1 MPKMIPNFDQL
12 SKSEK
17 KESRIQLIM
26 ISFLLVFT
34 LLVATAIGTWAGTN
48 KVFEVLKR
56 IHTTGELIFS
66 LDRARLNTLG
76 YVRDNSEKHLNEALN
91 YIGKAKDLTLDLNDH
106 NEERI
111 LVLISE
117 YRESFLEYVAI
128 NKERKAIISEYADRS
143 NLVNN
148 NLKMVLNFNY
158 TYRNPHTIEL
168 INSLI
173 SDKTAINKKIVN
185 SLTLGRRLDTQQ
197 LNEAIGILKN
207 IKSNLEK
214 LIPLIKN
221 TEKSNSLS
229 KLSGDTDFYIDIV
242 TRLNKNNYAMIKNAK
257 EAIPSVL
264 EAEKIILSI
273 RDERINSVSNLKLTS
288 YLITLLT
295 LLFFIGMVMLAYLIY
310 HSLKSLV
317 RLTHEATIARDE
329 AISSTKIKSQFLAN
343 MSHEIRTPMNAIMGM
358 TGLALKTNLNEKQQ
372 KYIESIDIASNQLIH
387 IINDIL
393 DTSKIES
400 GKFTIE
406 LSQFNLK
413 QLLNDCHK
421 LMSVNAHHKGL
432 NLNYQCDEGVPE
444 IVNGDSLRLN
454 QVLLNIVGNGI
465 KFCDSGYVSMDVS
478 CIENNGTSARVLF
491 EITDTGIGIS
501 DQDID
506 ALFKPFA
513 QVDNSTTRLYG
524 GTGLG
529 LMISKQLV
537 ELMGGSLHVISTPN
551 KGSTFSF
558 DIPFCLTV
566 QDAVNHNS
574 EIKIESPKHIHQLHG
589 KKILLVED
597 NYINQELVKELLLHV
612 VDLEICG
619 SGEQAL
625 LLLRSKEFDGVLM
638 DCQLPVMDGYQT
650 TSSIRNDLKLSLPII
665 AMTANVMP
673 QDMHKAIESGMNDLI
688 AKPLDTEDMYSK
700 MISWFADKSD
710 TSEPMQ
716 KSSTKPITERVEFD
730 LPEWLKSAPH
740 IDHNLGLKV
749 SAGNVELYLKL
760 LNVFAYDYE
769 GVVVT
774 MDHANEIHKLKGT
787 AGNLGATRLQ
797 QACDTYEY
805 SHSEDALNDI
815 NSQLRAL
822 LLQIRDPDGQSDT
835 TPTDMIKEESM
846 QQLIGHVL
854 IVEDD
859 IVNQLLL
866 KNQLKELGL
875 SSDVVN
881 DGNEA
886 LSQLQNRKDAYDL
899 IITDIHMPNL
909 DGPSL
914 AKVIKEDIVKYGY
927 INIVGSSGEHDYK
940 LDAFPNFDE
949 LILKP
954 FDSQKIHNKI
964 SKFLISSDIDS
975 AFNSQEE
982 IEDNFTHYSPE
993 NKIEIYNVII
1003 SSMTKDLEDLDT
1015 TDDVRSL
1022 AHKIKGS
1029 ANMLGVNSVSELAQ
1043 SLQNE
1048 IDVEKRQG
1056 KIKRL
1061 KLAMTATINDV
1072 KELLTKALA

>member
-1 MPKMIPNFDQL
+1 MPKLITNFKQL

-17 KESRIQLIM
+17 KESRIRAVI
-26 ISFLLVFT
+26 IGFVLVMT
-34 LLVATAIGTWAGTN
+34 LLVAIAIGTWTGTTKLFDTLN
-48 KVFEVLKR
+48 R
-56 IHTTGELIFS
+56 IYTTGELIFS
-66 LDRARLNTLG
+66 LDRARLNALG
-76 YVRDNSEKHLNEALN
+76 YVRDPNNDRLDKTLYYIEQSNLLTQDLNDNNEDIILELLGEYQASFLEFVEIDKERKTIVKEYAERANKLNQTFKMVVNVNYQHGDPKVIRLVNQLIFDRTSINKRIVNYLTSGKRINS
-91 YIGKAKDLTLDLNDH
+91 IDLEETLDLLFGI
-106 NEERI
+106 ERSI
-111 LVLISE
+111 KQLMPI
-117 YRESFLEYVAI
+117 I
-128 NKERKAIISEYADRS
+128 NQTD
-143 NLVNN
+143 NL
-148 NLKMVLNFNY
+148 
-158 TYRNPHTIEL
+158 
-168 INSLI
+168 
-173 SDKTAINKKIVN
+173 DA
-185 SLTLGRRLDTQQ
+185 
-197 LNEAIGILKN
+197 
-207 IKSNLEK
+207 
-214 LIPLIKN
+214 
-221 TEKSNSLS
+221 LS
-229 KLSGDTDFYIDIV
+229 KLLGDTKFYIKLVGKLIENNEKLV
-242 TRLNKNNYAMIKNAK
+242 KNSQK
-257 EAIPSVL
+257 AIPAVL
-264 EAEKIILSI
+264 EAEARIISIRNERVEKVDSLKFTSFTLTILSFLFVI
-273 RDERINSVSNLKLTS
+273 SLVLLGYLIFHSITNLIKLTN
-288 YLITLLT
+288 
-295 LLFFIGMVMLAYLIY
+295 
-310 HSLKSLV
+310 
-317 RLTHEATIARDE
+317 EAKYTRDS
-329 AISSTKIKSQFLAN
+329 AISSNKIKSQFLAN

-432 NLNYQCDEGVPE
+432 SLNYQCDENVPKL
-444 IVNGDSLRLN
+444 VNGDSLRLN

-513 QVDNSTTRLYG
+513 QVDNSTARLYG

-558 DIPFCLTV
+558 NIPFSIGV
-566 QDAVNHNS
+566 QNAVNHNS
-574 EIKIESPKHIHQLHG
+574 EIKIESPKNIHQLHG

-673 QDMHKAIESGMNDLI
+673 QDKHKAIESGMNDLI
-688 AKPLDTEDMYSK
+688 AKPLNTEDMYSK
-700 MISWFADKSD
+700 MIMWFSD
-710 TSEPMQ
+710 SISSQDSRQTPSSQPPTETS
-716 KSSTKPITERVEFD
+716 EFD

-740 IDHNLGLKV
+740 IDHISGLKV
-749 SAGNVELYLKL
+749 SAGNVNLYLKL
-760 LNVFAYDYE
+760 LDVFANDYE
-769 GVVVT
+769 EFVAT
-774 MDHANEIHKLKGT
+774 MGHTDEIHKLKGT

-815 NSQLRAL
+815 NSQLSAL
-822 LLQIRDPDGQSDT
+822 LLQIRAPRKQIEKTST
-835 TPTDMIKEESM
+835 EIIKEESM

-899 IITDIHMPNL
+899 ILTDIHMPNL

-927 INIVGSSGEHDYK
+927 INIVGSSGERDYQ
-940 LDAFPNFDE
+940 LGDFPNFDE

-954 FDSQKIHNKI
+954 FDAQTIHNKI
-964 SKFLISSDIDS
+964 SKFLISSDDDS
-975 AFNSQEE
+975 SFDNQEE
-982 IEDNFTHYSPE
+982 IGDNFTHYSVE

-1003 SSMTKDLEDLDT
+1003 SSMTKDLKDLDT
-1015 TDDVRSL
+1015 SDDVRSL

-1029 ANMLGVNSVSELAQ
+1029 ANMLGISSVSELAQ

-1048 IDVEKRQG
+1048 IDTEKSNE
-1056 KIKRL
+1056 KIDRL
-1061 KLAMTATINDV
+1061 KLAMTATIKDV
-1072 KELLTKALA
+1072 KNLLTKAHV

>member
-91 YIGKAKDLTLDLNDH
+91 YIGKAKNLTLDLNDN

-117 YRESFLEYVAI
+117 FRESFLEYVAI

-207 IKSNLEK
+207 IKSNLEE

-229 KLSGDTDFYIDIV
+229 KLSEDTDFYIDIV

-432 NLNYQCDEGVPE
+432 SLNCQCDENVPKL
-444 IVNGDSLRLN
+444 VNGDSLRLN

-513 QVDNSTTRLYG
+513 QVDNSTARLYG

-558 DIPFCLTV
+558 DIPFCITM

-574 EIKIESPKHIHQLHG
+574 EIKIEPPKNIHQLHD

-673 QDMHKAIESGMNDLI
+673 QDKHKAIESGMNDLI

-716 KSSTKPITERVEFD
+716 KSSTKPITETVEFD

-760 LNVFAYDYE
+760 LNVFADDYE

-774 MDHANEIHKLKGT
+774 MDHAHAIHKLKGT

-822 LLQIRDPDGQSDT
+822 LLQIRASDDLSDT

-886 LSQLQNRKDAYDL
+886 LSQLRNRKDAYDL

-1003 SSMTKDLEDLDT
+1003 NSMAKDLEDLDT

-1029 ANMLGVNSVSELAQ
+1029 ANMLGVNSVSDLAQ

-1048 IDVEKRQG
+1048 IDAEKRQG

>member
-1 MPKMIPNFDQL
+1 MPKLITNFKQL

-17 KESRIQLIM
+17 KESRIRAVI
-26 ISFLLVFT
+26 IGFVLVMT
-34 LLVATAIGTWAGTN
+34 LLVAIAIGTWTGTTKLFDTLN
-48 KVFEVLKR
+48 R
-56 IHTTGELIFS
+56 IYTTGELIFS
-66 LDRARLNTLG
+66 LDRARLNALG
-76 YVRDNSEKHLNEALN
+76 YVRDPNSDRLDKTLYYIEQSNLLTQDLNDNNEDIILELLGEYQASFLEFVEIDKERKTIVKEYAERANKLN
-91 YIGKAKDLTLDLNDH
+91 QTFKMVVNVNYQHGDPKVIRLVNQLIFDRTSINKRIVNYLTSGKRINSIDLEETLDLLFGI
-106 NEERI
+106 ERSI
-111 LVLISE
+111 KQLMPI
-117 YRESFLEYVAI
+117 I
-128 NKERKAIISEYADRS
+128 NQTD
-143 NLVNN
+143 NL
-148 NLKMVLNFNY
+148 
-158 TYRNPHTIEL
+158 
-168 INSLI
+168 
-173 SDKTAINKKIVN
+173 DA
-185 SLTLGRRLDTQQ
+185 
-197 LNEAIGILKN
+197 
-207 IKSNLEK
+207 
-214 LIPLIKN
+214 
-221 TEKSNSLS
+221 LS
-229 KLSGDTDFYIDIV
+229 KLLGDTKFYIKLVGKLIENNEKLV
-242 TRLNKNNYAMIKNAK
+242 KNSQK
-257 EAIPSVL
+257 AIPSVL
-264 EAEKIILSI
+264 EAEARIISIRNERVEKVDSLKFTSFTLTILSFLFVI
-273 RDERINSVSNLKLTS
+273 SLVLLGYLIFHSITNLIKLTN
-288 YLITLLT
+288 
-295 LLFFIGMVMLAYLIY
+295 
-310 HSLKSLV
+310 
-317 RLTHEATIARDE
+317 EAKYARDS
-329 AISSTKIKSQFLAN
+329 AISSNKIKSQFLAN

-432 NLNYQCDEGVPE
+432 SLNYQCDENVPKL
-444 IVNGDSLRLN
+444 VNGDSLRLN

-465 KFCDSGYVSMDVS
+465 KFCDSGYISMDVS

-513 QVDNSTTRLYG
+513 QVDNSTARLYG

-558 DIPFCLTV
+558 DIPFGLTV

-574 EIKIESPKHIHQLHG
+574 EIKIESPKNIHQLHG

-673 QDMHKAIESGMNDLI
+673 QDKHKAIESGMNDLI
-688 AKPLDTEDMYSK
+688 AKPLNTEDMYSK
-700 MISWFADKSD
+700 MIMWFSD
-710 TSEPMQ
+710 SISSQDSRQTPSSQPPTETS
-716 KSSTKPITERVEFD
+716 EFD

-740 IDHNLGLKV
+740 IDHISGLKV
-749 SAGNVELYLKL
+749 SAGNVNLYLKL
-760 LNVFAYDYE
+760 LDVFANDYE
-769 GVVVT
+769 EFVATTGHT
-774 MDHANEIHKLKGT
+774 DEIHKLKGT

-815 NSQLRAL
+815 NSQLSAL
-822 LLQIRDPDGQSDT
+822 LLQIRAPRKQIEKTST
-835 TPTDMIKEESM
+835 EIIKEESM

-899 IITDIHMPNL
+899 ILTDIHMPNL

-927 INIVGSSGEHDYK
+927 INIVGSSGERDYQ
-940 LDAFPNFDE
+940 LGDFPNFDE

-954 FDSQKIHNKI
+954 FDAQTIHNKI
-964 SKFLISSDIDS
+964 SKFLISSDDDS
-975 AFNSQEE
+975 SFDNQEE
-982 IEDNFTHYSPE
+982 IGDNFTHYSVE

-1003 SSMTKDLEDLDT
+1003 SSMTKDLKDLDT
-1015 TDDVRSL
+1015 SDDVRSL

-1029 ANMLGVNSVSELAQ
+1029 ANMLGISSVSELAQ

-1048 IDVEKRQG
+1048 IDTEKSNE
-1056 KIKRL
+1056 KIDRL
-1061 KLAMTATINDV
+1061 KLAMTATIKDV
-1072 KELLTKALA
+1072 KNLLTKAHV

>member
-1 MPKMIPNFDQL
+1 MPKLITNFKQL

-17 KESRIQLIM
+17 KESRIRAVI
-26 ISFLLVFT
+26 IGFVLVMT
-34 LLVATAIGTWAGTN
+34 LLVAIAIGTWTGTTKLFDTLN
-48 KVFEVLKR
+48 R
-56 IHTTGELIFS
+56 IYTTGELIFS
-66 LDRARLNTLG
+66 LDRARLNALG
-76 YVRDNSEKHLNEALN
+76 YVRDPNSDRLDKTLYYIEQSNLLTQDLNDNNEDIILELLGEYQASFLEFVEIDKERKTIVKEYAERANKLN
-91 YIGKAKDLTLDLNDH
+91 QTFKMVVNVNYQHGDPKVIRLVNQLIFDRTSINKRIVNYLTSGKRINSIDLEETLDLLFGI
-106 NEERI
+106 ERSI
-111 LVLISE
+111 KQLMPI
-117 YRESFLEYVAI
+117 I
-128 NKERKAIISEYADRS
+128 NQTD
-143 NLVNN
+143 NL
-148 NLKMVLNFNY
+148 
-158 TYRNPHTIEL
+158 
-168 INSLI
+168 
-173 SDKTAINKKIVN
+173 DA
-185 SLTLGRRLDTQQ
+185 
-197 LNEAIGILKN
+197 
-207 IKSNLEK
+207 
-214 LIPLIKN
+214 
-221 TEKSNSLS
+221 LS
-229 KLSGDTDFYIDIV
+229 KLLGDTKFYIKLVGKLIENNEKLV
-242 TRLNKNNYAMIKNAK
+242 KNSQK
-257 EAIPSVL
+257 AIPSVL
-264 EAEKIILSI
+264 EAEARIISIRNERVEKVDSLKFTSFTLTILSFLFVI
-273 RDERINSVSNLKLTS
+273 SLVLLGYLIFHSITNLIKLTN
-288 YLITLLT
+288 
-295 LLFFIGMVMLAYLIY
+295 
-310 HSLKSLV
+310 
-317 RLTHEATIARDE
+317 EAKYARDS
-329 AISSTKIKSQFLAN
+329 AISSNKIKSQFLAN

-432 NLNYQCDEGVPE
+432 SLNYQCDENVPKL
-444 IVNGDSLRLN
+444 VNGDSLRLN

-513 QVDNSTTRLYG
+513 QVDNSTARLYG

-558 DIPFCLTV
+558 DIPFCITM

-574 EIKIESPKHIHQLHG
+574 EIKIESPKNIHQLHG

-673 QDMHKAIESGMNDLI
+673 QDKHKAIESGMNDLI
-688 AKPLDTEDMYSK
+688 AKPLNTEDMYSK
-700 MISWFADKSD
+700 MIMWFSD
-710 TSEPMQ
+710 SISSQDSRQTPSSQPPTETS
-716 KSSTKPITERVEFD
+716 EFD

-740 IDHNLGLKV
+740 IDHISGLKV
-749 SAGNVELYLKL
+749 SAGNVNLYLKL
-760 LNVFAYDYE
+760 LDVFANDYE
-769 GVVVT
+769 EFVAI
-774 MDHANEIHKLKGT
+774 MEHADEIHKLKGT

-815 NSQLRAL
+815 NSQLSAL
-822 LLQIRDPDGQSDT
+822 LLQIRKPKEQVDKTST
-835 TPTDMIKEESM
+835 EIIKEESM

-886 LSQLQNRKDAYDL
+886 LSQLQNRKDGYDL

-909 DGPSL
+909 SGPSL
-914 AKVIKEDIVKYGY
+914 AKAIKEDIVKFGY
-927 INIVGSSGEHDYK
+927 INIVGSSGERDYQ
-940 LDAFPNFDE
+940 LGDFPNFDE

-954 FDSQKIHNKI
+954 FDAQTIHNKI
-964 SKFLISSDIDS
+964 SKFLISSDDDS
-975 AFNSQEE
+975 SFDNQEE
-982 IEDNFTHYSPE
+982 IEDNFTHYSAE

-1003 SSMTKDLEDLDT
+1003 SSMTKDLKDLDT

-1029 ANMLGVNSVSELAQ
+1029 ANMLGISSVSELAQ

-1048 IDVEKRQG
+1048 IDTEKNKE
-1056 KIKRL
+1056 KIERL
-1061 KLAMTATINDV
+1061 KLAMTATIKDV
-1072 KELLTKALA
+1072 KNLLTKAHV

>member
-1 MPKMIPNFDQL
+1 MSKLIANFKQL
-12 SKSEK
+12 SRSER
-17 KESRIQLIM
+17 KESRIRAVI
-26 ISFLLVFT
+26 IGFVLVMT
-34 LLVATAIGTWAGTN
+34 LLVAIAIGTWTGTTKLFDALN
-48 KVFEVLKR
+48 R
-56 IHTTGELIFS
+56 IYTTGELIFS
-66 LDRARLNTLG
+66 LDRARLNALG
-76 YVRDNSEKHLNEALN
+76 YVRDPSKDRLDKTLYYIEQSHL
-91 YIGKAKDLTLDLNDH
+91 LTQDLNDS
-106 NEERI
+106 NEDDI
-111 LVLISE
+111 LKPLEE
-117 YRESFLEYVAI
+117 YKNSFLEYVKI
-128 NKERKAIISEYADRS
+128 DKERKAIIAEYANRA
-143 NLVNN
+143 NTLNHTF
-148 NLKMVLNFNY
+148 KMVINVNY
-158 TYRNPHTIEL
+158 NDGDPNVIKLINKLIFDRTSINKRIVNYLTSGKRIKSEELEETIEL
-168 INSLI
+168 LLGIESSIEQLLPIIN
-173 SDKTAINKKIVN
+173 DK
-185 SLTLGRRLDTQQ
+185 
-197 LNEAIGILKN
+197 KN
-207 IKSNLEK
+207 IDNLSKLLNDTKFYVNLVGKLIENNEK
-214 LIPLIKN
+214 LIKN
-221 TEKSNSLS
+221 SQK
-229 KLSGDTDFYIDIV
+229 
-242 TRLNKNNYAMIKNAK
+242 
-257 EAIPSVL
+257 AIPAVL
-264 EAEKIILSI
+264 EAEAKIISI
-273 RDERINSVSNLKLTS
+273 RNERVDKIDSLKSTS
-288 YLITLLT
+288 YMLTTLSF
-295 LLFFIGMVMLAYLIY
+295 LFVLSLVLLAYLIF
-310 HSLKSLV
+310 HSICNLIK
-317 RLTHEATIARDE
+317 LTNEATHARDN
-329 AISSTKIKSQFLAN
+329 AISSNKIKSQFLAN
-343 MSHEIRTPMNAIMGM
+343 MSHEIRTPMNAIIGM
-358 TGLALKTNLNEKQQ
+358 TGLALKTNLDLKQK

-400 GKFTIE
+400 GKFTLE
-406 LSQFNLK
+406 VKQFNLK
-413 QLLNDCHK
+413 ELLNDCHK
-421 LMSVNAHHKGL
+421 LMSVSAHNKGL
-432 NLNYQCDEGVPE
+432 NLNYRCDKDVPE
-444 IVNGDSLRLN
+444 LIKGDSLRLN

-465 KFCDSGYVSMDVS
+465 KFCDNGYVSMNIS
-478 CIENNGTSARVLF
+478 CVENDGTSARVLF

-501 DQDID
+501 EQDLH
-506 ALFKPFA
+506 ALFKPFT
-513 QVDNSTTRLYG
+513 QVDNSTARLYG

-537 ELMGGSLHVISTPN
+537 ELMAGSLNVLSTPN

-558 DIPFCLTV
+558 EIPFELSKQSVVDIGSSTDV
-566 QDAVNHNS
+566 YT
-574 EIKIESPKHIHQLHG
+574 PKNLHKLSG

-597 NYINQELVKELLLHV
+597 NHINQELVKELLSNI

-619 SGEQAL
+619 SGEQAI

-650 TSSIRNDLKLSLPII
+650 TSSIRNELKLSLPII

-673 QDMHKAIESGMNDLI
+673 QDMHKAIVSGMNDLI

-700 MISWFADKSD
+700 MISWFTDKSNA
-710 TSEPMQ
+710 SEPMQ
-716 KSSTKPITERVEFD
+716 KSSTKPTTETVEFD

-740 IDHNLGLKV
+740 IDHSLGLKV

-760 LNVFAYDYE
+760 LKLFADDYE
-769 GVVVT
+769 GFVVS
-774 MDHANEIHKLKGT
+774 MDHTEEIHKLKGT

-805 SHSEDALNDI
+805 SQNEDALNDI

-822 LLQIRDPDGQSDT
+822 LHQIRTHNDQSDEKST
-835 TPTDMIKEESM
+835 EMIKEEPM

-914 AKVIKEDIVKYGY
+914 AKAIKEDIVKYGY

-993 NKIEIYNVII
+993 NKVEIYNVII

-1048 IDVEKRQG
+1048 IDVDKRQG

-1061 KLAMTATINDV
+1061 KIAMTATINDV
-1072 KELLTKALA
+1072 KELLTKAIT

>member
-17 KESRIQLIM
+17 KESRIKLIM

-34 LLVATAIGTWAGTN
+34 LLVTTAIGTWVGTN

-76 YVRDNSEKHLNEALN
+76 YVRDNSEKYLNEALN
-91 YIGKAKDLTLDLNDH
+91 YIEKAKDLTLDLNDH

-128 NKERKAIISEYADRS
+128 DKERKAIIAEYADRS

-148 NLKMVLNFNY
+148 HLKMVLNFNY
-158 TYRNPHTIEL
+158 AYRNPSTIEL

-173 SDKTAINKKIVN
+173 SDKTAINKKIVS

-197 LNEAIGILKN
+197 LNEAIDILKN
-207 IKSNLEK
+207 IKSDLKE

-229 KLSGDTDFYIDIV
+229 KLSEDTDFYIDIV

-264 EAEKIILSI
+264 EAETIILSI
-273 RDERINSVSNLKLTS
+273 RDERINSVSDLKLTS

-295 LLFFIGMVMLAYLIY
+295 LLFFTGMVMLAYLIY

-317 RLTHEATIARDE
+317 RLTHEATLARDE

-358 TGLALKTNLNEKQQ
+358 TGLALKTNLDEKQQ

-406 LSQFNLK
+406 LSQFDLK

-432 NLNYQCDEGVPE
+432 SLNYQCDENVPKL
-444 IVNGDSLRLN
+444 VKGDSLRLN

-465 KFCDSGYVSMDVS
+465 KFCDSGYVSINVS
-478 CIENNGTSARVLF
+478 CLENDATSARVLF

-501 DQDID
+501 AQDLD
-506 ALFKPFA
+506 DLFKPFA
-513 QVDNSTTRLYG
+513 QVDNSTARLYG

-551 KGSTFSF
+551 RGSTFSF
-558 DIPFCLTV
+558 DIPLGLTV
-566 QDAVNHNS
+566 QDAVNHDS
-574 EIKIESPKHIHQLHG
+574 KIKTESPKIIHQLYG

-597 NYINQELVKELLLHV
+597 NYINQELVKELLLHI

-638 DCQLPVMDGYQT
+638 DCQLPLMDGYQT
-650 TSSIRNDLKLSLPII
+650 TSAIRNDLKLSLPII

-673 QDMHKAIESGMNDLI
+673 QDKHKAIESGMNDLI
-688 AKPLDTEDMYSK
+688 AKPLNTEDMYSK
-700 MISWFADKSD
+700 MITWFSD
-710 TSEPMQ
+710 SNTSQDPTQ
-716 KSSTKPITERVEFD
+716 APSSQPLAETSEFD

-740 IDHNLGLKV
+740 IDHISGLKV
-749 SAGNVELYLKL
+749 SAGNVNLYLKL
-760 LNVFAYDYE
+760 LDIFAHDYE
-769 GVVVT
+769 GFVAR
-774 MDHANEIHKLKGT
+774 MGHADEIHKLKGT

-805 SHSEDALNDI
+805 SHNEDALNDI
-815 NSQLRAL
+815 NSQLSAL
-822 LLQIRDPDGQSDT
+822 LLQIR
-835 TPTDMIKEESM
+835 TPKEQVDKTSTEIIKEESM

-886 LSQLQNRKDAYDL
+886 LSQLQNRKDGYDL

-909 DGPSL
+909 SGPSL
-914 AKVIKEDIVKYGY
+914 AKAIKEDIVKYGY
-927 INIVGSSGEHDYK
+927 INIVGSSGDRDYQ
-940 LDAFPNFDE
+940 LGDFPNFDE

-954 FDSQKIHNKI
+954 FDAQTIHNKI
-964 SKFLISSDIDS
+964 SKFLISSDDDS
-975 AFNSQEE
+975 SFDYQQE
-982 IEDNFTHYSPE
+982 IEDNFTHYSAE

-1003 SSMTKDLEDLDT
+1003 SSMTKDLKDLDT

-1029 ANMLGVNSVSELAQ
+1029 ANMLGISSVSELAQ

-1048 IDVEKRQG
+1048 IDTEKS
-1056 KIKRL
+1056 KETIERL
-1061 KLAMTATINDV
+1061 ELAMTATIKDV
-1072 KELLTKALA
+1072 KNLLTKAHV

>member
-1 MPKMIPNFDQL
+1 MPKLITNFKQL

-17 KESRIQLIM
+17 KESRIRAVI
-26 ISFLLVFT
+26 IGFVLVMT
-34 LLVATAIGTWAGTN
+34 LLVAIAIGTWTGTTKLFDTLN
-48 KVFEVLKR
+48 R
-56 IHTTGELIFS
+56 IYTTGELIFS
-66 LDRARLNTLG
+66 LDRARLNALG
-76 YVRDNSEKHLNEALN
+76 YVRDPNSDRLDKTLYYIEQSNLLTQDLNDNNEDIILELLGEYQASFLEFVEIDKERKTIVKEYAERANKLN
-91 YIGKAKDLTLDLNDH
+91 QTFKMVVNVNYQHGDPKVIRLVNQLIFDRTSINKRIVNYLTSGKRINSIDLEETLDLLFGI
-106 NEERI
+106 ERSI
-111 LVLISE
+111 KQLMPI
-117 YRESFLEYVAI
+117 I
-128 NKERKAIISEYADRS
+128 NQTD
-143 NLVNN
+143 NL
-148 NLKMVLNFNY
+148 
-158 TYRNPHTIEL
+158 
-168 INSLI
+168 
-173 SDKTAINKKIVN
+173 DA
-185 SLTLGRRLDTQQ
+185 
-197 LNEAIGILKN
+197 
-207 IKSNLEK
+207 
-214 LIPLIKN
+214 
-221 TEKSNSLS
+221 LS
-229 KLSGDTDFYIDIV
+229 KLLGDTKFYIKLVGKLIENNEKLV
-242 TRLNKNNYAMIKNAK
+242 KNSQK
-257 EAIPSVL
+257 AIPAVL
-264 EAEKIILSI
+264 EAEARIISIRNERVEKVDSLKFTSFTLTILSFLFVI
-273 RDERINSVSNLKLTS
+273 SLVLLGYLIFHSITNLIKLTN
-288 YLITLLT
+288 
-295 LLFFIGMVMLAYLIY
+295 
-310 HSLKSLV
+310 
-317 RLTHEATIARDE
+317 EAKYARDS
-329 AISSTKIKSQFLAN
+329 AISSNKIKSQFLAN

-432 NLNYQCDEGVPE
+432 SLNYQCDENVPKL
-444 IVNGDSLRLN
+444 VNGDSLRLN

-513 QVDNSTTRLYG
+513 QVDNSTARLYG

-558 DIPFCLTV
+558 DIPFCITM

-574 EIKIESPKHIHQLHG
+574 EIKIESPKNIHQLHG

-673 QDMHKAIESGMNDLI
+673 QDKHKAIESGMNDLI
-688 AKPLDTEDMYSK
+688 AKPLNTEDMYSK
-700 MISWFADKSD
+700 MIMWFSD
-710 TSEPMQ
+710 SISSQDSRQTPSSQPPTETS
-716 KSSTKPITERVEFD
+716 EFD

-740 IDHNLGLKV
+740 IDHISGLKV
-749 SAGNVELYLKL
+749 SAGNVNLYLKL
-760 LNVFAYDYE
+760 LDVFANDYE
-769 GVVVT
+769 EFVAT
-774 MDHANEIHKLKGT
+774 MGHTDEIHKLKGT

-815 NSQLRAL
+815 NSQLSAL
-822 LLQIRDPDGQSDT
+822 LLQIRAPRKQIEKTST
-835 TPTDMIKEESM
+835 EIIKEESM

-899 IITDIHMPNL
+899 ILTDIHMPNL

-927 INIVGSSGEHDYK
+927 INIVGSSGERDYQ
-940 LDAFPNFDE
+940 LGDFPNFDE

-954 FDSQKIHNKI
+954 FDAQTIHNKI
-964 SKFLISSDIDS
+964 SKFLISSDDDS
-975 AFNSQEE
+975 SFDNQEE
-982 IEDNFTHYSPE
+982 IGDNFTHYSVE

-1003 SSMTKDLEDLDT
+1003 SSMTKDLKDLDT
-1015 TDDVRSL
+1015 SDDVRSL

-1029 ANMLGVNSVSELAQ
+1029 ANMLGISSVSELAQ

-1048 IDVEKRQG
+1048 IDTEKSNE
-1056 KIKRL
+1056 KIDRL
-1061 KLAMTATINDV
+1061 KLAMTATIKDV
-1072 KELLTKALA
+1072 KNLLTKAHV